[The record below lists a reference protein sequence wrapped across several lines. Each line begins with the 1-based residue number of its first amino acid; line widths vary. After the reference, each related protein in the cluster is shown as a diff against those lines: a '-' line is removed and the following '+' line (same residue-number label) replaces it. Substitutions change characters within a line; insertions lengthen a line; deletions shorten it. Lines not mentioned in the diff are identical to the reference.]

1 MKRNTTT
8 CHRKVYTSLSGGEC
22 VNQRIPIMNRDQFR
36 GITLAALMVLSV
48 FAGAA
53 TVTAAGDTDVN
64 VEPSSSSV
72 DVGSTT
78 TADIVITEGG
88 DGVQGA
94 QFSVNLS
101 DGSAADITDVSVA
114 GSPGI
119 EEVNYADDNSSVAFN
134 LGYIPDALAG
144 SNNLVIATV
153 TIEGESAGS
162 TDVTTDVNQITD
174 EGGNS
179 YSVQEQNG
187 ATLTVGEGDNGGD
200 DGDDGDDGDTDPSP
214 VTGLPDD
221 ADRYLQTSGPLFWQG
236 QQLFFQVPEDANEDY
251 VLYRTSGTG
260 SNIETDFVTE
270 VTLNDS
276 GAKVLDT
283 GRDIIGAGT
292 YALFNTDNDAVVF
305 NSEGEVSQTIDPSND
320 ISESVF
326 TVREQSISATLEDNQ
341 VTQGD
346 STTVS
351 LTSTRGSY
359 SVDVSA
365 ENLEDSD
372 IESVFGST
380 TLDISNTDS
389 DISLNTSAIDAGT
402 YTFDFAVTDT
412 TASSSVNLTV
422 EEQDPAN
429 VEFAFDPGQSVRKG
443 NFLELPVTINNTD
456 SADVRIGSDEVGYNV
471 TASLTDGN
479 SDGQV
484 TLRLNTYLSGFAPLS
499 DALSVANDEDSVSVS
514 AQTEAPGEPLDSG
527 TYDLTLID
535 ADTGEELELSSF
547 LLQDRDDGAEMA
559 LWTAPRSAAGDV
571 SDRSDVT
578 AAIESG
584 TVTPSNE
591 IAAGD
596 LLIHQI
602 EVNDFDGLI
611 AAVEGDNGV
620 ETLTNAINNDVVDLT
635 IEQTDASTGINQQP
649 KTLNLGDSAD
659 ALTVFFN
666 ASNDELYVIAETAS
680 LQFDRGSQTGVSAA
694 PNDVFDVTFDVTDQ
708 YVSPDDAEEAT
719 QTFSVEERN
728 VELTDNDDLTLR
740 GESGQTV
747 TGEASV
753 APGSEYTVEI
763 RGPNLLAPEG
773 VTVGPDGNFSA
784 EFDLSR
790 LEEGDELT
798 ATLSGQ
804 GASDQVTYTIAG
816 EPAAPTASVS
826 ISDQTRSEGDT
837 VIVDSVDMSQGGFVA
852 IHEGGPGGEV
862 IGASNYI
869 AGSASNVAISLDS
882 SLEGGDTTVVAM
894 PHLDTNNNQEYDFG
908 SIEGADGPYTADGAA
923 VTDSA
928 VVTVPTPEPTPTETT
943 EPTTETTEPTTETTE
958 PTTEPT
964 TETTEPAPD
973 TTETTEAGDG
983 DDGGDEETTDAGGP
997 GFGIVAALV
1006 ALIAAALLAVRR
1018 NN

>member
-8 CHRKVYTSLSGGEC
+8 CHRKVYTSLAGGEC

-48 FAGAA
+48 VGGAA

-64 VEPSSSSV
+64 VELSSSSV

-119 EEVNYADDNSSVAFN
+119 EEVNYADDNSSVGFN

-162 TDVTTDVNQITD
+162 TDVTTNVNQITD
-174 EGGNS
+174 NGGNS

-187 ATLTVGEGDNGGD
+187 ASLTVGEGDG
-200 DGDDGDDGDTDPSP
+200 TDPDPDPEPEP
-214 VTGLPDD
+214 VTGLPGD
-221 ADRYLQTSGPLFWQG
+221 ADRFLQTSGPLFWQG

-305 NSEGEVSQTIDPSND
+305 DSNGEVSQTIDPSDD

-326 TVREQSISATLEDNQ
+326 TVREQSITATLEDNQ

-359 SVDVSA
+359 SVNVSA
-365 ENLEDSD
+365 EDLEDSD

-380 TLDISNTDS
+380 TLDLSNTDS
-389 DISLNTSAIDAGT
+389 DVTLNTSAVDAGT
-402 YTFDFAVTDT
+402 YTFEFDVTDT

-471 TASLTDGN
+471 TATLTDGN

-499 DALSVANDEDSVSVS
+499 DALSVANSEDSVSVS

-620 ETLTNAINNDVVDLT
+620 ETLTNAINNNVVDLT
-635 IEQTDASTGINQQP
+635 IEQTDDSTGINQQP

-666 ASNDELYVIAETAS
+666 ASNDELYVIAETAN
-680 LQFDRGSQTGVSAA
+680 LQFDRGSQSGVSAA

-708 YVSPDDAEEAT
+708 YVSPEDAEEAT
-719 QTFSVEERN
+719 QTFSVEERT
-728 VELTDNDDLTLR
+728 VTLTDSDDLTLR
-740 GESGQTV
+740 GASGQTV

-753 APGSEYTVEI
+753 APGSQYTIEV
-763 RGPNLLAPEG
+763 RGPNLLDSES
-773 VTVGPDGNFSA
+773 VTVGPDGNFNA
-784 EFDLSR
+784 TFDLSR
-790 LEEGDELT
+790 LSEGDNLR
-798 ATLSGQ
+798 ATLSGN

-816 EPAAPTASVS
+816 EEPVPTASVT
-826 ISDQTRSEGDT
+826 IDDQTRSEGDT
-837 VIVDSVDMSQGGFVA
+837 VRVSSVDMSEGGFVA
-852 IHEGGPGGEV
+852 IHEGGPGGDV

-869 AGSASNVAISLDS
+869 AGSASNVAISLDEP
-882 SLEGGDTTVVAM
+882 LEGGDTTVVAM

-908 SIEGADGPYTADGAA
+908 SIEGADGPYTSDGAA

-928 VVTVPTPEPTPTETT
+928 VVTVPTPEPTETT

-983 DDGGDEETTDAGGP
+983 DNGGDEETTSEGGP
-997 GFGIVAALV
+997 GFGIVAALI